1 MIISL
6 MEATHEESKSD
17 PLTPIVPLETLLP
30 NGQPDWEAI
39 TFEVNC
45 SRCDYNLRLLPLPRC
60 PECGLQFEWR
70 EVIDRAAHRSKFLFE
85 HNWRKQPIR
94 SYFTTILKSL
104 RPFRFW
110 KQVSIHDDIRPGPLW
125 FLLLTSVFWF
135 VLTLQVLSLAA
146 WGILE
151 AVSPL
156 VFGPSQPQ
164 QFSKTSFYFLQ
175 EYFWAVA
182 NLPFELRVGHFIILA
197 ILLSVLLTAFATLCS
212 LRQTLGRCR
221 VRTIQVLRVMAYSA
235 APFWIMLAIL
245 FLFLPTFLS
254 MGNSKWISE
263 LPDWLILTLIIVLP
277 TTIPSICSVPI
288 VAGLKHYL
296 HLPRPTALGMTALFI
311 GFLFSMTATVLIS
324 QMLR

>member
-1 MIISL
+1 
-6 MEATHEESKSD
+6 MEATPLPIQSD
-17 PLTPIVPLETLLP
+17 QSAPTVSLETLLP
-30 NGQPDWEAI
+30 DGQPDWETI

-85 HNWRKQPIR
+85 HNWRKQPFR

-110 KQVSIHDDIRPGPLW
+110 KQVSIHDDIRSGPLW

-151 AVSPL
+151 AVRPL
-156 VFGPSQPQ
+156 VYGPNQPQ

-182 NLPFELRVGHFIILA
+182 HFPFDLRDDHFIILG
-197 ILLSVLLTAFATLCS
+197 ILLSGFLAAFATLCS

-245 FLFLPTFLS
+245 FLFLPAFIN
-254 MGNSKWISE
+254 MWNIKWSREIPE
-263 LPDWLILTLIIVLP
+263 WLAITINLLP
-277 TTIPSICSVPI
+277 TTIPAICAVPI
-288 VAGLKHYL
+288 IAGLKYYL
-296 HLPRPTALGMTALFI
+296 HLPRPTALGMTALFV
-311 GFLFSMTATVLIS
+311 GFLFSITATVLIS
-324 QMLR
+324 LMLR